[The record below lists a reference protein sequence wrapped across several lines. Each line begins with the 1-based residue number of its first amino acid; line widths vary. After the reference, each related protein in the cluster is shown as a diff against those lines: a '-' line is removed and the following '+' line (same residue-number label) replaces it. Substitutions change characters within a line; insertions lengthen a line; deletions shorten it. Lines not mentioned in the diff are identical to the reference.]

1 MAKFEKFSFKTID
14 ELKAK
19 IDELGVNI
27 KLTDDLS
34 PLSKA
39 VKVGHLEAPNA
50 IAVLPMEGCDGNSDG
65 SPSDLT
71 FRRYERFASGGAGLL
86 WFEAC
91 AVVPEG
97 KANPLQ
103 LQINQDNVKAFREL
117 VDMTNAKAENPG
129 VASP

>member
-1 MAKFEKFSFKTID
+1 M
-14 ELKAK
+14 
-19 IDELGVNI
+19 
-27 KLTDDLS
+27 
-34 PLSKA
+34 
-39 VKVGHLEAPNA
+39 KVGHLEAPNA